1 MRTCSKT
8 GNKMSSGWFF
18 EGSDLYASTE
28 EIAFEF
34 CRELGY
40 SSIDEAYE
48 DRRCYYTE
56 WNESDVDLDD
66 E

>member
-1 MRTCSKT
+1 MRKCSKT
-8 GNKMSSGWFF
+8 GNPMSSGWFF
-18 EGSDLYASTE
+18 EGSGLYASTE

-34 CRELGY
+34 CKELGY

-48 DRRCYYTE
+48 EEGCYWTE
-56 WNESDVDLDD
+56 WNESDIDLDD